1 MELSNKVVV
10 VTGAASGIGRA
21 LARRFAHEGAR
32 GVVVADL
39 DGPGAQAAADEIG
52 GLGVACD
59 VANERQ
65 VADLVAHAEDAYGPV
80 DLFCANAG
88 VAIGTDE
95 AASDAE
101 WDLAFAVNVRAHV
114 YAARALLPGWLER
127 GEGYLLTTASAAGL
141 LTQIGSA
148 PYAVTK
154 HAAVAFAEWLSITY
168 GDRGIRVS
176 CLCPMGVRT
185 PMTEGDDLATK
196 IVATAGTML
205 DPDEVANAVVEGL
218 RDERFLILPHPEVMT
233 FLRRKVDDHERWLA
247 GMRRLQGRVEG
258 VRASGSGA
266 RPPDPSRPGP

>member
-21 LARRFAHEGAR
+21 LARRFADEGAR

-39 DGPGAQAAADEIG
+39 DGAGAQAVAQEIG

-59 VANERQ
+59 VASEQQ
-65 VADLVAHAEDAYGPV
+65 VADLVARARDAFGPV

-88 VAIGTDE
+88 VAVGTDE
-95 AASDAE
+95 ATPDAE
-101 WDLAFAVNVRAHV
+101 WELAFAVNVYAHV

-148 PYAVTK
+148 PYSVTK

-185 PMTEGDDLATK
+185 PMTEGEGLAND
-196 IVATAGTML
+196 IVATAGPML
-205 DPDEVANAVVEGL
+205 EPDEVAKAVVEGL

-247 GMRRLQGRVEG
+247 GMRRLQARVDG
-258 VRASGSGA
+258 LRASGSA
-266 RPPDPSRPGP
+266 ALPPGPSRPDP